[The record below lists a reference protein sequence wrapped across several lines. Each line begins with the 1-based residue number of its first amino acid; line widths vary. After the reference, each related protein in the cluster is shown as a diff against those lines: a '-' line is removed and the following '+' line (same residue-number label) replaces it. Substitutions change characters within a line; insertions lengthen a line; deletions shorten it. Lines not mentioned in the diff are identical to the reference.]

1 MTMIF
6 LKTEHS
12 NMLFQVILAV
22 PFCQSLQYWLALYL
36 DRESDNFDIGLPS
49 YVISNLEKRIE
60 L

>member
-1 MTMIF
+1 MIF

-12 NMLFQVILAV
+12 NMLFQVLLAV

-36 DRESDNFDIGLPS
+36 DRESDNFNIGLPS

>member
-1 MTMIF
+1 MIF
-6 LKTEHS
+6 VKTEHS
-12 NMLFQVILAV
+12 NMFFQVILAV